1 MESVAT
7 RSTVPG
13 TRMLRRVDGA
23 TLSIWA
29 LVGTIVLYLAID
41 GGGYDI
47 VVRSQVGVVVWWV
60 VLIGAAW
67 GVLPAGRLSRAAW
80 IALTL
85 FGAFVVWTALAS
97 TWSESSER
105 SLQDLSLVACYLG
118 ILLLGLAVYRERSRA
133 IRHAV
138 GALSAAVVVV
148 AVLALLSRLRP
159 DLFPA
164 AQQTGSFL
172 PGSGDRLSW
181 PLNYWNALAAL
192 MALGLPLLLGIS
204 TSARNLRTQAAAAG
218 GIPAVTL
225 CGYLTFSRGGAI
237 AAAAAVVVFIALAPE
252 RVPKL
257 ATVLVSAAGSA
268 VLIVGSVHRGAIEQG
283 LANGAARHEGS
294 TLLLA
299 TVLVC
304 VGVAVI
310 QAGIG
315 LAVRHGAPLRVPT
328 VSVSVSRPRVLLGAG
343 AVICVI
349 AALVAGVPTALSHA
363 WRDFKNPTAAI
374 LREDSIGRFGSVSG
388 NGRYEYWKVAVD
400 ATSGHRLLTGNG
412 PGTFQLVWLP
422 RAPFES
428 YVQDAHSLYVE
439 TLSDVGIIGLAL
451 LVAFLAVVL
460 RTALRTVVRSRFDAR
475 TQAAGLTAALVA
487 FCVSA
492 AFDWIWQV
500 PALPAAFL
508 LLAAAALAPRVE
520 KPASVEASFRAIRAG
535 LGVVAVLCL
544 VAIAVPLATTNAVR
558 SSQAASA
565 SGNQTLALA
574 DARAAVRVESGAASP
589 QIQAAL
595 VEELQGDPQAAL
607 ISARRAA
614 ADEPANWS
622 TWLIISRLEA
632 ETGNPHQALAAFIRA
647 RSLNPNSEVFKQ

>member
-7 RSTVPG
+7 RTAVSGP
-13 TRMLRRVDGA
+13 RMLRRVDA
-23 TLSIWA
+23 AALSIWA

-67 GVLPAGRLSRAAW
+67 GLLPTGRLSRAAW
-80 IALTL
+80 AALAL
-85 FGAFVVWTALAS
+85 FGAFVGWTALAT

-118 ILLLGLAVYRERSRA
+118 ILLLGIAFYRERARA
-133 IRHAV
+133 VRHAV
-138 GALSAAVVVV
+138 GAVGAAVVVV
-148 AVLALLSRLRP
+148 AVLALISRLRP
-159 DLFPA
+159 DVFPA
-164 AQQTGSFL
+164 AQQTGAFL
-172 PGSGDRLSW
+172 PGSSGRLSW

-192 MALGLPLLLGIS
+192 MALGVPLLFALA
-204 TSARNLRTQAAAAG
+204 TSARTLRAQAGAAAG
-218 GIPAVTL
+218 IPIVVL

-237 AAAAAVVVFIALAPE
+237 AATAGVIVFLALAPE

-257 ATVLVSAAGSA
+257 ATALVAAAGSA
-268 VLIVGSVHRGAIEQG
+268 VLIVGSVQRSAIEHGLNTAADRHQG
-283 LANGAARHEGS
+283 TTLFLAA
-294 TLLLA
+294 L
-299 TVLVC
+299 LVC
-304 VGVAVI
+304 AGVAVV

-315 LAVRHGAPLRVPT
+315 LAARHGTPPHLLA
-328 VSVSVSRPRVLLGAG
+328 VSVRRGRVLLGVGVA
-343 AVICVI
+343 ICLI

-363 WRDFKNPTAAI
+363 WRNFKNPSAAI
-374 LREDSIGRFGSVSG
+374 LRDDSIGRFGSVSG
-388 NGRYEYWKVAVD
+388 NGRYEYWKAALN
-400 ATSGHRLLTGNG
+400 ATGGHHLLTGNG

-428 YVQDAHSLYVE
+428 YVENAHSLYVE
-439 TLSDVGIIGLAL
+439 TLSDVGLIGLAL
-451 LVAFLAVVL
+451 LIGFLAVVL
-460 RTALRTVVRSRFDAR
+460 GSAVRTAVKSRFEAR
-475 TQAAGLTAALVA
+475 AQAAGLTAALVA

-508 LLAAAALAPRVE
+508 LLAAAALAPRAA
-520 KPASVEASFRAIRAG
+520 KPALSRSSVRLMRVG
-535 LGVVAVLCL
+535 LAAVAVASLI
-544 VAIAVPLATTNAVR
+544 AIAVPLATTNAVR
-558 SSQAASA
+558 NSQAASA

-574 DARAAVRVESGAASP
+574 DARTAARLESGAASP
-589 QIQAAL
+589 RIQTAL
-595 VEELQGDPQAAL
+595 VQELQGDPQAAL
-607 ISARRAA
+607 VSARQAA

-632 ETGNPHQALAAFIRA
+632 ETGNPKQAVAAFLRA
-647 RSLNPNSEVFKQ
+647 RSLNPQSSVFK